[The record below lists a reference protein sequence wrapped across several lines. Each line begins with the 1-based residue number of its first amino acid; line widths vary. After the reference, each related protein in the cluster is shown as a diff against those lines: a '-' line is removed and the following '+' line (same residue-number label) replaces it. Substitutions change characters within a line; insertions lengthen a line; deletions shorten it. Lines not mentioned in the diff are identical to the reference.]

1 MGETLNLSSTVK
13 VSDGIVHRD
22 LQGELVLLSLNSGH
36 YFGLDALGTR
46 IWHLLGEGQ
55 SLEEVVQILV
65 RDHDVT
71 EAQCRQDLLNLIA
84 EMRDKGLIEVSH
96 GTAS

>member
-1 MGETLNLSSTVK
+1 MSETLSLSSTVK

-55 SLEEVVQILV
+55 SLEGVIRILV
-65 RDHDVT
+65 QDYDVT
-71 EAQCRQDLLNLIA
+71 EAQCRQDLLSLIA
-84 EMRDKGLIEVSH
+84 EMRDKGLIEVCN